1 MTQSYLQKGKVII
14 AGAGCGDPELITMKA
29 VRYLQQA
36 DVVLTDRLV
45 SKEILKQYVNA
56 KASVIYVGKQCRR
69 GFSTPQKTINEL
81 MVQFALEGKLV
92 VRLKGGDATVFANVL
107 DELEAVVANHI
118 PYEIIPGISAAMGA
132 AAYTG
137 IPLTARGYSTA
148 IRLLTFYKSDV
159 VTDAYWKEL
168 ANTNDTLV
176 FYMSSETLD
185 GVVENLLKNN
195 IAADKLLAVVEQAT
209 TPMQKVHIS
218 SLPGYQKKLG
228 GKVFASPTLVI
239 IGKVVSL
246 HEKFSWVANAVSSE
260 EYFKPIED
268 IQFET
273 LMDESLKTTAFKI

>member
-1 MTQSYLQKGKVII
+1 MIQTSLQKGKVII
-14 AGAGCGDPELITMKA
+14 AGAGCGDPELLTVKA
-29 VRYLQQA
+29 ARYLQQA

-45 SKEILKQYVNA
+45 SKEILKEYVSA
-56 KASVIYVGKQCRR
+56 KASIIYVGKQCRR

-118 PYEIIPGISAAMGA
+118 PYEIVPGISAAMGA

-168 ANTNDTLV
+168 ANTDDTLV

-195 IAADKLLAVVEQAT
+195 IASDKLLAVVEQAT
-209 TPMQKVHIS
+209 TPMQQVHIS
-218 SLPGYQKKLG
+218 SLPGYRDKLG
-228 GKVFASPTLVI
+228 SKIFASPTLVI

-246 HEKFSWVANAVSSE
+246 HEKFSWVANAISGE

-273 LMDESLKTTAFKI
+273 LINESLETPVIKH